1 MGPHQAL
8 GGGGGVSSGLP
19 PPPKEKGRC
28 RKMRCRELHP
38 CRAGHKG
45 LGAAGIQAAV
55 RLLRDLTAG
64 VTLLPIQDA
73 RDEHARERDER
84 GASSHPPAA

>member
-19 PPPKEKGRC
+19 PEGERMVP
-28 RKMRCRELHP
+28 RKMRSRKLHP
-38 CRAGHKG
+38 CRAGHKA

-55 RLLRDLTAG
+55 KLLMGLTAG

-73 RDEHARERDER
+73 RDEHARER
-84 GASSHPPAA
+84 